1 MLIFLSLLMSTFA
14 RASAFSSL
22 LTDAENKTS
31 TMLEGKHAWNDVDFL
46 RQMINQ
52 ETVIRLSL
60 VKNVQAL
67 VSDVNLMKKSLTTS
81 EMTISALQ
89 QTIETLNVRVDS
101 LEEENKRLKESSVDY
116 QERIHDLETTLE
128 TVNKSV
134 NSLNENLDTA
144 KKQNDEKRLDIMNK
158 TNRVIE
164 DIKVEVR
171 YLSVTLFD
179 FKDHTA
185 TKDEMNS
192 QNFIDIERHFNT
204 SYEELQA
211 ENLETKRKFNEIKAH
226 IHNVKAVQTEY
237 QKTITENL
245 TTTIAE
251 VETQS
256 RKSEYERLK
265 LLSAVSSLEAFR
277 MNMTKSNCDKKMNV
291 AFSAGIPS
299 YDDNWIGSTL
309 VFPDVIYS
317 EGKGYDSNTENLTT
331 TIADVDTQIRKSEY
345 ERLKLSAAVSSLEA
359 FRLNMTK
366 SSCDKNINTAFSAG
380 ISTNDENW
388 TGSTLVFPDVIY
400 SEGKGY
406 DSNTGVFTAPTE
418 GTYLFYISIQ
428 SAFQKYS
435 HFDVVLNGSTK
446 VQSLAWYDS
455 GSTIRIHQTGTN
467 LVILYLTVG
476 DRVWVKRAGGVG
488 YYSNDKHVC
497 TFSGIRLY

>member
-1 MLIFLSLLMSTFA
+1 MMLMFLSLLISTFA
-14 RASAFSSL
+14 RAPAFSSL

-31 TMLEGKHAWNDVDFL
+31 TTLEGKNAWNDVDFL

-89 QTIETLNVRVDS
+89 QTIETLNIRVDS
-101 LEEENKRLKESSVDY
+101 LEEENKRLKESSVDH

-144 KKQNDEKRLDIMNK
+144 QKQNDEKRQVIVNK
-158 TNRVIE
+158 TNRVLE

-185 TKDEMNS
+185 TKDEINN
-192 QNFIDIERHFNT
+192 QKLLDIERVFNT
-204 SYEELQA
+204 SFEELQA
-211 ENLETKRKFNEIKAH
+211 GNLDVKRQFNEIKD
-226 IHNVKAVQTEY
+226 NVHGLEEVILEY
-237 QKTITENL
+237 QKAKTGI
-245 TTTIAE
+245 
-251 VETQS
+251 
-256 RKSEYERLK
+256 
-265 LLSAVSSLEAFR
+265 VS
-277 MNMTKSNCDKKMNV
+277 
-291 AFSAGIPS
+291 IP
-299 YDDNWIGSTL
+299 
-309 VFPDVIYS
+309 
-317 EGKGYDSNTENLTT
+317 K
-331 TIADVDTQIRKSEY
+331 IRKSDY

-359 FRLNMTK
+359 LRLNMTK

-380 ISTNDENW
+380 ISSNDDNW

-428 SAFQKYS
+428 SAFRRYS

>member
-1 MLIFLSLLMSTFA
+1 MMLIFLSLLISTFA
-14 RASAFSSL
+14 RAPAFSSL

-31 TMLEGKHAWNDVDFL
+31 TTLEGKHAWNDVDFL

-67 VSDVNLMKKSLTTS
+67 VNDVNLMKKSITTS

-89 QTIETLNVRVDS
+89 QTIETLSTRVDS
-101 LEEENKRLKESSVDY
+101 LEQENKRLKESSVDF
-116 QERIHDLETTLE
+116 QERIHNLETTLE
-128 TVNKSV
+128 KVNESV

-144 KKQNDEKRLDIMNK
+144 QKQNDEKRQNIVNK
-158 TNRVIE
+158 TNRVLE

-185 TKDEMNS
+185 TKDEINN
-192 QNFIDIERHFNT
+192 QKLIDIERHVNT
-204 SYEELQA
+204 SFEELQA
-211 ENLETKRKFNEIKAH
+211 GNLDVIRQFNEIKD
-226 IHNVKAVQTEY
+226 NVHGLEEVLSEY
-237 QKTITENL
+237 QK
-245 TTTIAE
+245 A
-251 VETQS
+251 
-256 RKSEYERLK
+256 
-265 LLSAVSSLEAFR
+265 
-277 MNMTKSNCDKKMNV
+277 M
-291 AFSAGIPS
+291 
-299 YDDNWIGSTL
+299 
-309 VFPDVIYS
+309 
-317 EGKGYDSNTENLTT
+317 TENLTT
-331 TIADVDTQIRKSEY
+331 TIADVDTHIRKSEY

-380 ISTNDENW
+380 ISTNDDNW
-388 TGSTLVFPDVIY
+388 TGSTLVLPDVIY

-435 HFDVVLNGSTK
+435 HFDVVLK
-446 VQSLAWYDS
+446 F
-455 GSTIRIHQTGTN
+455 I
-467 LVILYLTVG
+467 
-476 DRVWVKRAGGVG
+476 
-488 YYSNDKHVC
+488 
-497 TFSGIRLY
+497 

>member
-1 MLIFLSLLMSTFA
+1 MLMFLSLLISTFA
-14 RASAFSSL
+14 RAPAFSSL

-31 TMLEGKHAWNDVDFL
+31 TTLEGKHAWNDVDFL

-134 NSLNENLDTA
+134 NSLNENLDTVQE
-144 KKQNDEKRLDIMNK
+144 QNDEKRQDIVNK
-158 TNRVIE
+158 TNRVLE

-185 TKDEMNS
+185 TKDEMNN
-192 QNFIDIERHFNT
+192 QKFIDIERHFNT
-204 SYEELQA
+204 SFEELQA
-211 ENLETKRKFNEIKAH
+211 ENVKNKREFNEIEEH
-226 IHNVKAVQTEY
+226 IQNVEKVQKEY
-237 QKTITENL
+237 RKT
-245 TTTIAE
+245 
-251 VETQS
+251 V
-256 RKSEYERLK
+256 
-265 LLSAVSSLEAFR
+265 
-277 MNMTKSNCDKKMNV
+277 
-291 AFSAGIPS
+291 
-299 YDDNWIGSTL
+299 
-309 VFPDVIYS
+309 
-317 EGKGYDSNTENLTT
+317 TENLTT

-380 ISTNDENW
+380 ISTNDDNW

>member
-1 MLIFLSLLMSTFA
+1 MGWKHSCFSRCHLQLRERLRLQH
-14 RASAFSSL
+14 RCVYSANGGAPAYSSL

-31 TMLEGKHAWNDVDFL
+31 TTLEGKHAWNDVDFL
-46 RQMINQ
+46 RQKINQ

-67 VSDVNLMKKSLTTS
+67 VSDVNLMKKSITTS

-89 QTIETLNVRVDS
+89 QTIETLNIRVDS

-116 QERIHDLETTLE
+116 QESIHDLETTLE
-128 TVNKSV
+128 TVNVSV
-134 NSLNENLDTA
+134 NSLNENLNTSQE
-144 KKQNDEKRLDIMNK
+144 QNDEKRQDIVNK
-158 TNRVIE
+158 TNRVLE

-185 TKDEMNS
+185 TKDEIN
-192 QNFIDIERHFNT
+192 NKKLLDIERVFNT
-204 SYEELQA
+204 SFEELQA
-211 ENLETKRKFNEIKAH
+211 GNLDVKRQFNEIKD
-226 IHNVKAVQTEY
+226 NVHGLEEVILEY
-237 QKTITENL
+237 QK
-245 TTTIAE
+245 A
-251 VETQS
+251 
-256 RKSEYERLK
+256 
-265 LLSAVSSLEAFR
+265 
-277 MNMTKSNCDKKMNV
+277 M
-291 AFSAGIPS
+291 
-299 YDDNWIGSTL
+299 
-309 VFPDVIYS
+309 
-317 EGKGYDSNTENLTT
+317 TENLTT

-380 ISTNDENW
+380 ISTNDDNW

-435 HFDVVLNGSTK
+435 HFDVVFNGSTK

>member
-1 MLIFLSLLMSTFA
+1 
-14 RASAFSSL
+14 
-22 LTDAENKTS
+22 
-31 TMLEGKHAWNDVDFL
+31 MLEGKHAWNDVDFL

-67 VSDVNLMKKSLTTS
+67 VSDVNLMKKSITTS

-144 KKQNDEKRLDIMNK
+144 QKQNDEKRKNIMNK

-179 FKDHTA
+179 FKDHTS
-185 TKDEMNS
+185 TKDENNN
-192 QNFIDIERHFNT
+192 QKFIDIERHFNT

-245 TTTIAE
+245 TTTIA
-251 VETQS
+251 T
-256 RKSEYERLK
+256 
-265 LLSAVSSLEAFR
+265 SL
-277 MNMTKSNCDKKMNV
+277 
-291 AFSAGIPS
+291 PS
-299 YDDNWIGSTL
+299 
-309 VFPDVIYS
+309 
-317 EGKGYDSNTENLTT
+317 
-331 TIADVDTQIRKSEY
+331 
-345 ERLKLSAAVSSLEA
+345 
-359 FRLNMTK
+359 
-366 SSCDKNINTAFSAG
+366 
-380 ISTNDENW
+380 
-388 TGSTLVFPDVIY
+388 
-400 SEGKGY
+400 
-406 DSNTGVFTAPTE
+406 
-418 GTYLFYISIQ
+418 
-428 SAFQKYS
+428 
-435 HFDVVLNGSTK
+435 
-446 VQSLAWYDS
+446 
-455 GSTIRIHQTGTN
+455 
-467 LVILYLTVG
+467 
-476 DRVWVKRAGGVG
+476 
-488 YYSNDKHVC
+488 
-497 TFSGIRLY
+497 

>member
-1 MLIFLSLLMSTFA
+1 MLIFLSLLISTFA
-14 RASAFSSL
+14 RAPAFSSL

-31 TMLEGKHAWNDVDFL
+31 TTLEGKHSWNDVDFL

-67 VSDVNLMKKSLTTS
+67 FNDVNLMKKSITTS

-89 QTIETLNVRVDS
+89 QTIETLNVRMDS
-101 LEEENKRLKESSVDY
+101 LEKENKRLKESSVDY

-134 NSLNENLDTA
+134 NSLNKNLDTA
-144 KKQNDEKRLDIMNK
+144 QKQNDEKRQDIVNK
-158 TNRVIE
+158 TNRVLE

-179 FKDHTA
+179 FKIHTA
-185 TKDEMNS
+185 IKDEINN
-192 QNFIDIERHFNT
+192 QKFIDIERDVNT
-204 SYEELQA
+204 SFKELQA
-211 ENLETKRKFNEIKAH
+211 GNLDVKRQFNEIKD
-226 IHNVKAVQTEY
+226 NVHDLEEVLSEY
-237 QKTITENL
+237 QK
-245 TTTIAE
+245 A
-251 VETQS
+251 
-256 RKSEYERLK
+256 
-265 LLSAVSSLEAFR
+265 
-277 MNMTKSNCDKKMNV
+277 M
-291 AFSAGIPS
+291 
-299 YDDNWIGSTL
+299 
-309 VFPDVIYS
+309 
-317 EGKGYDSNTENLTT
+317 TENLTT
-331 TIADVDTQIRKSEY
+331 TIADLDTQIRKSEY

-359 FRLNMTK
+359 LRLNMTK

-380 ISTNDENW
+380 ISSNDDNW

-428 SAFQKYS
+428 SAFRRYS
-435 HFDVVLNGSTK
+435 HFDVVLNGSPK

-455 GSTIRIHQTGTN
+455 GSIIRIHQTGTN
-467 LVILYLTVG
+467 LVILDLTVG
-476 DRVWVKRAGGVG
+476 DRIWVKRAGGVG

>member
-14 RASAFSSL
+14 RAPAFSSL

-101 LEEENKRLKESSVDY
+101 LEEENKRFKESSVDY

-144 KKQNDEKRLDIMNK
+144 QKQNDEKRQNILNK

-245 TTTIAE
+245 TTTILE
-251 VETQS
+251 VETQT

-265 LLSAVSSLEAFR
+265 LSSAVSSLEAFR
-277 MNMTKSNCDKKMNV
+277 MNMTQSNCNKKLNV
-291 AFSAGIPS
+291 
-299 YDDNWIGSTL
+299 
-309 VFPDVIYS
+309 
-317 EGKGYDSNTENLTT
+317 
-331 TIADVDTQIRKSEY
+331 
-345 ERLKLSAAVSSLEA
+345 
-359 FRLNMTK
+359 
-366 SSCDKNINTAFSAG
+366 AFSAG
-380 ISTNDENW
+380 ISTNDDNW

-435 HFDVVLNGSTK
+435 HFDVVFNGSTK

>member
-1 MLIFLSLLMSTFA
+1 MLMFFSLLISTFA
-14 RASAFSSL
+14 RAPAFSSL

-31 TMLEGKHAWNDVDFL
+31 TTLEGKHAWNDVDFL

-89 QTIETLNVRVDS
+89 QTIETLSTRVDS
-101 LEEENKRLKESSVDY
+101 LEEENKRLKKSSVDH

-128 TVNKSV
+128 TINESV

-144 KKQNDEKRLDIMNK
+144 LKENDEKRQDIVNK
-158 TNRVIE
+158 TNSVLE

-171 YLSVTLFD
+171 YLSVTLFY

-185 TKDEMNS
+185 TKDEINN
-192 QNFIDIERHFNT
+192 QKFIDIERHVNT
-204 SYEELQA
+204 SFEELQA
-211 ENLETKRKFNEIKAH
+211 ANLKNKGEFNEIKED
-226 IHNVKAVQTEY
+226 INNVKAVQTEY
-237 QKTITENL
+237 QKTMTENL

-265 LLSAVSSLEAFR
+265 LSSAVSSLEAFR
-277 MNMTKSNCDKKMNV
+277 MNMTKSNCDKMNV
-291 AFSAGIPS
+291 AFTAGIPS
-299 YDDNWIGSTL
+299 HNYDW
-309 VFPDVIYS
+309 V
-317 EGKGYDSNTENLTT
+317 
-331 TIADVDTQIRKSEY
+331 
-345 ERLKLSAAVSSLEA
+345 
-359 FRLNMTK
+359 
-366 SSCDKNINTAFSAG
+366 
-380 ISTNDENW
+380 
-388 TGSTLVFPDVIY
+388 GSTLVFPDVIY

-418 GTYLFYISIQ
+418 GTYLFYISTQ
-428 SAFQKYS
+428 SKYQKYI
-435 HFDVVLNGSTK
+435 FLDIVLNGASK
-446 VQSLAWYDS
+446 VRSMAHYTS
-455 GSTIRIHQTGTN
+455 GSAIGIHQTGTN

-476 DRVWVKRAGGVG
+476 DRVWVKRADGTG
-488 YYSNDKHVC
+488 YYSDSAHIC

>member
-14 RASAFSSL
+14 RAPAFSSL

-67 VSDVNLMKKSLTTS
+67 VSDVNLMKKSITTS

-116 QERIHDLETTLE
+116 QERIHDLETTLKTINE
-128 TVNKSV
+128 SV

-144 KKQNDEKRLDIMNK
+144 LKENDEKRQDIVNK
-158 TNRVIE
+158 TNRVLE

-185 TKDEMNS
+185 TKNKVDN
-192 QNFIDIERHFNT
+192 QKFIDIERHVNT
-204 SYEELQA
+204 SFEELQA
-211 ENLETKRKFNEIKAH
+211 ENLKNKGEFNEIQEH
-226 IHNVKAVQTEY
+226 IHNVEKVQTEY
-237 QKTITENL
+237 RKTVTENL

-265 LLSAVSSLEAFR
+265 LSSAVSSLETFR

-299 YDDNWIGSTL
+299 HNYDWVGN
-309 VFPDVIYS
+309 
-317 EGKGYDSNTENLTT
+317 
-331 TIADVDTQIRKSEY
+331 
-345 ERLKLSAAVSSLEA
+345 
-359 FRLNMTK
+359 
-366 SSCDKNINTAFSAG
+366 
-380 ISTNDENW
+380 
-388 TGSTLVFPDVIY
+388 TLVFPDVIY

-428 SAFQKYS
+428 SALQKYIYL
-435 HFDVVLNGSTK
+435 DIVLNGSAK
-446 VQSLAWYDS
+446 VRSMAHYAS
-455 GSTIRIHQTGTN
+455 GSTINIHQTGTN
-467 LVILYLTVG
+467 LVILYLTTG
-476 DRVWVKRAGGVG
+476 DRVWVKRGGGTG
-488 YYSNDKHVC
+488 YYSDSVHVC

>member
-1 MLIFLSLLMSTFA
+1 MLMFLSLLISTFA
-14 RASAFSSL
+14 RAPAYSSL

-31 TMLEGKHAWNDVDFL
+31 TTLEGKHAWNDVDFL

-67 VSDVNLMKKSLTTS
+67 VSDVYLMKKSITTS

-89 QTIETLNVRVDS
+89 QTIETLNVRVLA
-101 LEEENKRLKESSVDY
+101 LEEENKRLMESSVDY

-128 TVNKSV
+128 TVNVSV

-144 KKQNDEKRLDIMNK
+144 QKQNDEKRQDIVNK
-158 TNRVIE
+158 TNRILE

-179 FKDHTA
+179 FKDHTS
-185 TKDEMNS
+185 TKDEINN
-192 QNFIDIERHFNT
+192 QKFIDLERHINT
-204 SYEELQA
+204 SFEELQT
-211 ENLETKRKFNEIKAH
+211 ENVKNKGEFNEIKEH
-226 IHNVKAVQTEY
+226 IHNVEKVQTEY
-237 QKTITENL
+237 RKTVTENL
-245 TTTIAE
+245 TITIAE

-265 LLSAVSSLEAFR
+265 LSSAVSLLEAFR
-277 MNMTKSNCDKKMNV
+277 MNMTQSNCNKKSKI

-299 YDDNWIGSTL
+299 YDYT
-309 VFPDVIYS
+309 
-317 EGKGYDSNTENLTT
+317 
-331 TIADVDTQIRKSEY
+331 
-345 ERLKLSAAVSSLEA
+345 
-359 FRLNMTK
+359 
-366 SSCDKNINTAFSAG
+366 
-380 ISTNDENW
+380 W

-428 SAFQKYS
+428 SAKNKWNYY
-435 HFDVVLNGSTK
+435 DIVLNGSSK
-446 VQSLAWYDS
+446 VRSLAWYNS
-455 GSTIRIHQTGTN
+455 GSIEIHQTGTN

-476 DRVWVKRAGGVG
+476 DRVWVKRGGGTG
-488 YYSNDKHVC
+488 YYSDSSHIC

>member
-1 MLIFLSLLMSTFA
+1 MALCFIFMLVYILVRTHA
-14 RASAFSSL
+14 YSL
-22 LTDAENKTS
+22 LTDGENKTS
-31 TMLEGKHAWNDVDFL
+31 TTLEGKEHACNDLSFL

-67 VSDVNLMKKSLTTS
+67 VSDVNLMKKSITTS

-89 QTIETLNVRVDS
+89 QTIETLNVRVHS
-101 LEEENKRLKESSVDY
+101 LEEENKRLKESSVDH

-144 KKQNDEKRLDIMNK
+144 QKQNDEKRQDIVNK
-158 TNRVIE
+158 TNRVLE

-185 TKDEMNS
+185 TKDEIN
-192 QNFIDIERHFNT
+192 NKKFIDLERHVNT
-204 SYEELQA
+204 SFEELQA
-211 ENLETKRKFNEIKAH
+211 ENLKNKGEFNEIKEH
-226 IHNVKAVQTEY
+226 IHNVEEVQTEY
-237 QKTITENL
+237 RKTVTENL
-245 TTTIAE
+245 TSTIAE

-265 LLSAVSSLEAFR
+265 LSSAVSSLEAFR
-277 MNMTKSNCDKKMNV
+277 MNMTQSNCNTKSKI

-299 YDDNWIGSTL
+299 YDDNW
-309 VFPDVIYS
+309 
-317 EGKGYDSNTENLTT
+317 
-331 TIADVDTQIRKSEY
+331 
-345 ERLKLSAAVSSLEA
+345 
-359 FRLNMTK
+359 
-366 SSCDKNINTAFSAG
+366 
-380 ISTNDENW
+380 
-388 TGSTLVFPDVIY
+388 TGSTLVFPDIIY

-428 SAFQKYS
+428 SAYRKYIYL
-435 HFDVVLNGSTK
+435 DIVLNGSSK
-446 VQSLAWYDS
+446 VRSMAFYGS
-455 GSTIRIHQTGTN
+455 GRTISIYQTGTN
-467 LVILYLTVG
+467 LVILHLTVG
-476 DRVWVKRAGGVG
+476 DRVWVKRTDGTG
-488 YYSNDKHVC
+488 YYSDSGHVC